1 MSKNDR
7 IQTALE
13 SESIP
18 KIILKLGLPNAL
30 GLLSVAA
37 YSLADSFFVSSLGVN
52 ATAAVGVTFSL
63 HVILQAVGYT
73 LGMGAGSLL
82 SRAMGKG
89 EYETG
94 ARYAGSAILFSAA
107 GGALITLIGLFFTDS
122 LLRLLG
128 AEGEVLTM
136 ARAYTLPFLWA
147 AIPMCISLVL
157 SQLLRAEGRAWHAS
171 LGLVAGSLCNILL
184 DPLLIPRMGIAG
196 ASTATLC
203 SQLLSIAVLTSAYFE
218 KERLFTP
225 KFKFSF
231 QEGAHV
237 LYTGLPSLF
246 RQGFSGMAAIL
257 LNRAAASLG
266 TDAVAGM
273 SLVSR
278 IFLLVFS
285 LALGIGQGMM
295 PVVGF
300 CMGRGKTERMRRAF
314 AFSLWAAS
322 GVMLAIS
329 LPLFFF
335 ADGIFAL
342 FGESGAAAEIGTI
355 ALRAQS
361 AAMVTHGVVTPTILY
376 LQAIGRPIQ
385 GTVLASARQGIFFLP
400 LVFLLPTLWGV
411 WGLALTQPL
420 ADLLSLGFALPFL
433 FLTKRKL
440 RQVA

>member
-1 MSKNDR
+1 MRKNDR
-7 IQTALE
+7 IRESLE
-13 SESIP
+13 KESIP
-18 KIILKLGLPNAL
+18 KVILKLGLPNTL

-82 SRAMGKG
+82 SRAMGKDD
-89 EYETG
+89 EERG
-94 ARYAGSAILFSAA
+94 ARYAGVALLLALI
-107 GGALITLIGLFFTDS
+107 GGAALTLIGLFFTEP
-122 LLRLLG
+122 LLKMLG
-128 AEGEVLTM
+128 ADGDVLPL
-136 ARAYTLPFLWA
+136 ARAYTLPFLIA
-147 AIPMCISLVL
+147 AIPMCTALVL
-157 SQLLRAEGRAWHAS
+157 SQLLRASGRAWHAA
-171 LGLVAGSLCNILL
+171 LGLGAGSLCNILL

-196 ASTATLC
+196 ASVATLC
-203 SQLLSIAVLTSAYFE
+203 SQILSTAVLLSAYWG
-218 KERLFTP
+218 KEHLFKPRLA
-225 KFKFSF
+225 FSWR
-231 QEGAHV
+231 ECGSV
-237 LYTGLPSLF
+237 LYTGHPSLF

-257 LNRAAASLG
+257 LNRAASNLG
-266 TDAVAGM
+266 ADAVAGM

-300 CMGRGKTERMRRAF
+300 CMGRENTKRMRHAF
-314 AFSLWAAS
+314 DFSLFAAS
-322 GVMLAIS
+322 GVMLAVSI
-329 LPLFFF
+329 PLFFF

-342 FGESGAAAEIGTI
+342 FGESGGAAEIGAL

-361 AAMVTHGVVTPTILY
+361 VALITHGVVTPTILY

-385 GTVLASARQGIFFLP
+385 GTILASARQGIFFLP
-400 LVFLLPTLWGV
+400 LVMTLPTLWGT

-420 ADLLSLGFALPFL
+420 ADLLALGFALPFL
-433 FLTKRKL
+433 WRAKRK
-440 RQVA
+440 R